1 MPTAQLNS
9 SAIRQLD
16 YDEKS
21 KTLLVHFT
29 SGTTQKFTGIE
40 PQTYAAFVASPSAGR
55 FYHEHI
61 KGRSESPSE

>member
-16 YDEKS
+16 YDDKQ
-21 KTLLVHFT
+21 KTLLIHFA
-29 SGTTQKFTGIE
+29 SGKTQQVSAID
-40 PQTYAAFVASPSAGR
+40 PQTYAAFVASPSPGR

-61 KGRSESPSE
+61 KGQSQ